1 MLINTIFLIYYEI
14 AYVIIIKH
22 LIEQKNNLLIQ
33 INNKKMI
40 IYINI
45 P

>member
-22 LIEQKNNLLIQ
+22 LIEQK
-33 INNKKMI
+33 I
-40 IYINI
+40 IY
-45 P
+45 